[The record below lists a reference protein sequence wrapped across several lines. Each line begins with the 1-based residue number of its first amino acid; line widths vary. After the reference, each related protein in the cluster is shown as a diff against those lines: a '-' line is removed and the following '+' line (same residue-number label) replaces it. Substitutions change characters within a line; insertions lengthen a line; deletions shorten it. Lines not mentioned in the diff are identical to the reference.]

1 MYRRARVAPVRKVAH
16 KNGSPTHTHGA
27 LIFFVFHFDVYRELL
42 NWNVPL
48 YSYIYQSVLCDTA
61 PKEIFLLDHKRG
73 GGGGILWEVRDRV
86 RIFGIIYA
94 VTWYLCTFGNVFY
107 LTVDLLSAPRSRAS
121 FFFGI
126 CWTFPFLFLFSV
138 MPLRRL
144 SIIVSLF
151 FFFLFL
157 GSNCPFW
164 LEEKPKTDP
173 PYIRVKHTHAGVY
186 DIFSKCWAVGNFKRW
201 ETWFH
206 SAFSF
211 HT

>member
-1 MYRRARVAPVRKVAH
+1 MVRPH
-16 KNGSPTHTHGA
+16 THTRCVNF
-27 LIFFVFHFDVYRELL
+27 LRVPFRCLSRTLELKC
-42 NWNVPL
+42 
-48 YSYIYQSVLCDTA
+48 SF
-61 PKEIFLLDHKRG
+61 IFLYLSICFVWHRTQGDFSSRSQER
-73 GGGGILWEVRDRV
+73 GGGILWEVRDWV

-121 FFFGI
+121 LFFWI

-144 SIIVSLF
+144 SIIVSL